1 MGETQ
6 NDQTTLKKVVFIVAL
21 AACFTPF
28 ITPPVALLLG
38 IIVANSTGHPFF
50 QYNHKATQMLL
61 QFSVVGLGFGM
72 NVMTAMQTGKDGLL
86 FTTASIFG
94 TLLLGYIL
102 GKVLKI
108 ERKTSHL
115 ISCGTAICGGSA
127 IAAISKVL
135 NTGEKETSMALGT
148 IFILNALALF
158 IFPPIGHWLN
168 LSQHQFGVWSAIA
181 IHDTSS
187 VVGAA
192 SKYGDQ
198 ALQIATTVKL
208 VRALWIV
215 PIAIG
220 TSIVFRRRPS
230 PIRIPYFIVFFI
242 VAMIVGTYV
251 PGMHVVTPV
260 LTAIAKQGL
269 TITLFL
275 IGAGS
280 SYQLIKSVGFMP
292 MLQGIILWVC
302 ISFAGLWAV
311 ESFL

>member
-1 MGETQ
+1 
-6 NDQTTLKKVVFIVAL
+6 
-21 AACFTPF
+21 
-28 ITPPVALLLG
+28 
-38 IIVANSTGHPFF
+38 
-50 QYNHKATQMLL
+50 
-61 QFSVVGLGFGM
+61 
-72 NVMTAMQTGKDGLL
+72 L

-148 IFILNALALF
+148 VFILNALALF